1 MGAEVTARPLI
12 GVTTS
17 EVRVPDH
24 VDPLPQS
31 DPRRAEM
38 ALGMKYLVAIE
49 RAGGLPVVMPPLE
62 PDAVDPLLDRLDGL
76 CLSGGPD
83 MDPGTYGGRY
93 HPRLGPTEPV
103 LDRFELAMAR
113 GADNRALP
121 ILAICRGQQLLNV
134 ARGGTLYQD
143 LPDERGGDIDHRLPG
158 KNQHGAHD
166 VEIEQGSLLGRA
178 LGGLTAAHVNSYHHQ
193 AVQELGRGVKPV
205 AWAADGVIEGIELSD
220 REFAVG
226 VQWHAEAI
234 VEQPEQLALFR
245 EFVAAAGRF
254 DSGAGTRLR
263 RAA

>member
-1 MGAEVTARPLI
+1 MGAEVSARPMI

-38 ALGMKYLVAIE
+38 ALGMKYMVAIDH
-49 RAGGLPVVMPPLE
+49 ADGLPVVLPPLDLDDVE
-62 PDAVDPLLDRLDGL
+62 PLLDRLDGI

-93 HPRLGPTEPV
+93 HPQLGPLEPE
-103 LDRFELAMAR
+103 LDTWELAIARAADAR
-113 GADNRALP
+113 GMP

-134 ARGGTLYQD
+134 ARGGNLFQH
-143 LPDERGGDIDHRLPG
+143 LPEEPGGEVAHRLPG
-158 KNQHGAHD
+158 KGEHGAHD
-166 VEIEQGSLLGRA
+166 VLIEPGSLLSRA
-178 LGGLTAAHVNSYHHQ
+178 MGGVTEAFVNSYHHQ
-193 AVQELGRGVKPV
+193 AARRLGRGVKAV
-205 AWAADGVIEGIELSD
+205 AWAADGVVEGVELPD

-234 VEQPEQLALFR
+234 VEKPEQLHLFR
-245 EFVAAAGRF
+245 EFVGAAGRYG
-254 DSGAGTRLR
+254 SGTGTRLR

>member
-1 MGAEVTARPLI
+1 MGAEVSVRPLI

-24 VDPLPQS
+24 VEPTPQS

-62 PDAVDPLLDRLDGL
+62 MDAVEPLLDRLDGL

-83 MDPGTYGGRY
+83 MDPGTYGGHY
-93 HPRLGPTEPV
+93 HPKLGPTEPL
-103 LDRFELAMAR
+103 LDRFELAITRAADAR
-113 GADNRALP
+113 EMP

-143 LPDERGGDIDHRLPG
+143 LPDQRASDIAHRLPG
-158 KNQHGAHD
+158 KNMHGAHT
-166 VEIEQGSLLGRA
+166 VEIEPGSRLGRA
-178 LGGLTAAHVNSYHHQ
+178 LGGLSTAHVNSYHHQ
-193 AVQELGRGVKPV
+193 AVQDLGRGVKPV
-205 AWAADGVIEGIELSD
+205 AWAPDGVVEGIELSD
-220 REFAVG
+220 RGFGLG

-245 EFVAAAGRF
+245 EFVEAAGSYGRG
-254 DSGAGTRLR
+254 SAPGLR
-263 RAA
+263 RVA

>member
-1 MGAEVTARPLI
+1 MGAEVSVRPLI

-31 DPRRAEM
+31 DRRQTEM
-38 ALGMKYLVAIE
+38 ALGMKYLDAIE
-49 RAGGLPVVMPPLE
+49 QAGGLPLVMPPLE
-62 PDAVDPLLDRLDGL
+62 ADAVDPLLDRLDGL

-93 HPRLGPTEPV
+93 HPKLGPTEPF
-103 LDRFELAMAR
+103 LDRFELALAREADAR
-113 GADNRALP
+113 GLP

-143 LPDERGGDIDHRLPG
+143 LPDQRAGDVAHRLPG
-158 KNQHGAHD
+158 RDKHGAHE
-166 VEIEQGSLLGRA
+166 VEIEEGSQLARA
-178 LGGLTAAHVNSYHHQ
+178 LGGLTSAHVNSYHHQ

-205 AWAADGVIEGIELSD
+205 AWAPDGVVEGIELPD
-220 REFAVG
+220 RDFALG

-234 VEQPEQLALFR
+234 VERPEQLALFR
-245 EFVAAAGRF
+245 EFVAASGRF
-254 DSGAGTRLR
+254 GSGAGTRLR

>member
-1 MGAEVTARPLI
+1 VSTRPLI

-38 ALGMKYLVAIE
+38 ALGMKYMVAIDQ
-49 RAGGLPVVMPPLE
+49 AGGIPVVLPPLDLDDVE
-62 PDAVDPLLDRLDGL
+62 PLLDRLDGI

-93 HPRLGPTEPV
+93 HPQLGPLEPE
-103 LDRFELAMAR
+103 LDSWELAIARACDAR
-113 GADNRALP
+113 GVP
-121 ILAICRGQQLLNV
+121 MLAICRGQQVLNV
-134 ARGGTLYQD
+134 ARGGNLFQH
-143 LPDERGGDIDHRLPG
+143 LPEEPGGEVAHRLPG
-158 KNQHGAHD
+158 KGEHGAHD
-166 VEIEQGSLLGRA
+166 VLLEPGSLLSRA
-178 LGGLTAAHVNSYHHQ
+178 MGGLTEAHVNSYHHQ
-193 AVQELGRGVKPV
+193 AARRLGRGVKAV
-205 AWAADGVIEGIELSD
+205 AWAADGVVEGIELPD

-245 EFVAAAGRF
+245 EFVGAAGRYG
-254 DSGAGTRLR
+254 SGTGTRLR

>member
-1 MGAEVTARPLI
+1 MGAEVSPRPLI

-62 PDAVDPLLDRLDGL
+62 LDAVEPLLERLDGL

-83 MDPGTYGGRY
+83 MDPGSYGGRY
-93 HPRLGPTEPV
+93 HPKLGPTEPV
-103 LDRFELAMAR
+103 LDRFELSLAR
-113 GADNRALP
+113 AADTRGTP

-143 LPDERGGDIDHRLPG
+143 LPDQRPSDLAHRLPG
-158 KNQHGAHD
+158 KNRHGAHD
-166 VEIEQGSLLGRA
+166 VEIEAGSLLARA
-178 LGGLTAAHVNSYHHQ
+178 LGGLTQAHVNSYHHQ
-193 AVQELGRGVKPV
+193 AVQELGRGVEPV
-205 AWAADGVIEGIELSD
+205 AWAADGVVEGIELPD
-220 REFAVG
+220 RDFAVG

-254 DSGAGTRLR
+254 GSGAGSRLR

>member
-1 MGAEVTARPLI
+1 MGAEVSSRPLI

-17 EVRVPDH
+17 EVRMPDH
-24 VDPLPQS
+24 SDPLPQG

-49 RAGGLPVVMPPLE
+49 QADGLPVVMPPLE
-62 PDAVDPLLDRLDGL
+62 PEAVGPLLDRLDGL

-93 HPRLGPTEPV
+93 HPKLGPTEPV
-103 LDRFELAMAR
+103 LDRFELALAR
-113 GADNRALP
+113 EADRRGMP

-134 ARGGTLYQD
+134 AHGGTLYQD
-143 LPDERGGDIDHRLPG
+143 LPDQRGGEIAHRLPG
-158 KNQHGAHD
+158 KGQHGAHEVD
-166 VEIEQGSLLGRA
+166 IEEDSMLGRA
-178 LGGLTAAHVNSYHHQ
+178 LGGITTAHVNSYHHQ
-193 AVQELGRGVKPV
+193 AVQELGRGVRPV
-205 AWAADGVIEGIELSD
+205 AWAADGVVEGIELPD
-220 REFAVG
+220 RDFAVG

-254 DSGAGTRLR
+254 GTGAGTRLR

>member
-1 MGAEVTARPLI
+1 VGAEVSARPLI

-38 ALGMKYLVAIE
+38 ALGMKYLVAVE
-49 RAGGLPVVMPPLE
+49 RAGGIPVVMPPLE
-62 PDAVDPLLDRLDGL
+62 LESVDPLVDRLDGL
-76 CLSGGPD
+76 LLSGGPD

-93 HPRLGPTEPV
+93 HPQLGPIEPE
-103 LDRFELAMAR
+103 LDQFELAVAR
-113 GADNRALP
+113 ECDTRGVP

-134 ARGGTLYQD
+134 ARGGTLFQH
-143 LPDERGGDIDHRLPG
+143 LPEDPGGEIAHRLPG
-158 KNQHGAHD
+158 KGQHGAHEVD
-166 VEIEQGSLLGRA
+166 IEADSLLGRA
-178 LGGLTAAHVNSYHHQ
+178 LGGLGEAHVNSYHHQ
-193 AVQELGRGVKPV
+193 AVRELGRGVKPV
-205 AWAADGVIEGIELSD
+205 AWAPDGVVEGIELPD

-245 EFVAAAGRF
+245 EFVSAAGRYGT
-254 DSGAGTRLR
+254 GAGGRLR

>member
-1 MGAEVTARPLI
+1 VGAEVTERPLI

-31 DPRRAEM
+31 DRRQTEM
-38 ALGMKYLVAIE
+38 ALGMKYMKAIE
-49 RAGGLPVVMPPLE
+49 EAGGVPVVMPPL
-62 PDAVDPLLDRLDGL
+62 DLGAVDPLLDRLDGL

-93 HPRLGPTEPV
+93 HPKLGPTEPE
-103 LDRFELAMAR
+103 LDQFELALTRAACGR
-113 GADNRALP
+113 GLP

-134 ARGGTLYQD
+134 ARGGNLYQHVPED
-143 LPDERGGDIDHRLPG
+143 PGGDIDHRLPG
-158 KNQHGAHD
+158 KGQHGAHEVS
-166 VEIEQGSLLGRA
+166 VEAGSLLSRA

-193 AVQELGRGVKPV
+193 AVHSLGRGVKPV
-205 AWAADGVIEGIELSD
+205 AWAPDGLVEGIEVPD
-220 REFAVG
+220 CGWAVG

-245 EFVAAAGRF
+245 EFVAVAG
-254 DSGAGTRLR
+254 DYGSGTGERLR